1 MRGTLVVI
9 HASAGVAGLV
19 TGLVSLAP
27 PRSPGTRRWWR
38 GLYLLCIAILLVT
51 LIALVVMDWDTLDGA
66 AQVAFPALTVLAVVM
81 AVRVV
86 RANHLAVS
94 QSPSWR
100 KRYIDHVYFSYIS
113 LCEGFVILP
122 ALNLP
127 LPQVTVPV
135 IAVAIVLIGHVL
147 ITRYKR
153 VVLAE

>member
-9 HASAGVAGLV
+9 HASAGIAGLI

-27 PRSPGTRRWWR
+27 PSSPTTRRWWR

-51 LIALVVMDWDTLDGA
+51 LIALIGIDWDTLDGSA
-66 AQVAFPALTVLAVVM
+66 MIAFPALAVLAVVM
-81 AVRVV
+81 AARVV
-86 RANHLAVS
+86 RANQVAAS
-94 QSPSWR
+94 QPPNWR

-113 LCEGFVILP
+113 LWEGFIILP

-127 LPQVTVPV
+127 LPQVTVPI
-135 IAVAIVLIGHVL
+135 IAVGVLLVGHVL

-153 VVLAE
+153 ALLA